1 MSKTLG
7 GKGGRADDYKG
18 DDLPMYQIL
27 ILSFFLF
34 DDDIYYGE
42 VSVCKSVCHVFAY
55 FVGKIIWQMG
65 KLFWKVGKII
75 LEGGKIILA
84 GGKIILSGQVGKS
97 FCQGR

>member
-1 MSKTLG
+1 MSGISGYLW
-7 GKGGRADDYKG
+7 DD
-18 DDLPMYQIL
+18 
-27 ILSFFLF
+27 

-42 VSVCKSVCHVFAY
+42 VSVCKSVCHDFAY

-84 GGKIILSGQVGKS
+84 GGKIIFFRLEN
-97 FCQGR
+97 